1 MLKQQK
7 SKIYINEDL
16 TKLNAQRLLQIK
28 QHVGVL
34 SAWSFQGKLYCKLLQ
49 IKQHVGVLSAW
60 SFQGKL
66 YGKLLDLRKVA
77 IEEGNVDL
85 IDRLLLESPRPS
97 QLHQPRRP
105 LVPASQPPEHGRLPA
120 NREGAG
126 TRRKPKLRPLHS
138 APAAPHPSPAQDRE
152 TASEREQSATAGQ
165 SDSSHGATPGA
176 ADTIQPTDPH
186 TASPTLHSQSAT
198 AGQRD
203 SGHGATPGA
212 ADTIQPTDPHTAS
225 PTLHS
230 QENLQSSFRDTESD
244 NLFISP

>member
-7 SKIYINEDL
+7 SKIYTNEDL
-16 TKLNAQRLLQIK
+16 TKLNAQRLLQI
-28 QHVGVL
+28 
-34 SAWSFQGKLYCKLLQ
+34 
-49 IKQHVGVLSAW
+49 IQHVGVLSAW

-85 IDRLLLESPRPS
+85 IDRLLLESPRSS

-105 LVPASQPPEHGRLPA
+105 QAPASQPPEHGRLPA

-126 TRRKPKLRPLHS
+126 TRREPKLRPLHS

-186 TASPTLHSQSAT
+186 TASPTLHSQE
-198 AGQRD
+198 
-203 SGHGATPGA
+203 
-212 ADTIQPTDPHTAS
+212 I
-225 PTLHS
+225 LH
-230 QENLQSSFRDTESD
+230 SSFRDAESD

>member
-16 TKLNAQRLLQIK
+16 TKLNAQR
-28 QHVGVL
+28 
-34 SAWSFQGKLYCKLLQ
+34 LLQ

-97 QLHQPRRP
+97 QLHQPGRP
-105 LVPASQPPEHGRLPA
+105 QAPASQPPEHGRLPA
-120 NREGAG
+120 NREGAE
-126 TRRKPKLRPLHS
+126 TRREPKLRPLHS
-138 APAAPHPSPAQDRE
+138 APQTSPAQDRE

-176 ADTIQPTDPH
+176 ADT
-186 TASPTLHSQSAT
+186 
-198 AGQRD
+198 
-203 SGHGATPGA
+203 
-212 ADTIQPTDPHTAS
+212 TDPHTAS

-230 QENLQSSFRDTESD
+230 QENLHSSFRDAESD